1 MEEWAMARMLGV
13 WTVVNN
19 PERSRQDDLNLTVG
33 GTITLASAD
42 LPGGLWTIR
51 VRVMDDDPGVNDL
64 VHTDNS
70 FQFGVRE
77 LGPKPFNVG
86 VIVPASKLRNS
97 EPSSEDWAEIYC
109 RVSANLGNR
118 STNWANSQNTAVR
131 I

>member
-1 MEEWAMARMLGV
+1 MEELAMARMMGV
-13 WTVVNN
+13 WMTINN
-19 PERSRQDDLNLTVG
+19 PGRSKQDDLNLTVG
-33 GTITLASAD
+33 GTITLAPAD

-51 VRVMDDDPGVNDL
+51 VRVMDDDSFSDDL

-77 LGPKPFNVG
+77 LGPTHFNLG

-97 EPSSEDWAEIYC
+97 EPSYEDWAEIYC

-118 STNWANSQNTAVR
+118 STNWANSQNADVR